1 MNEPEFGRGDVIV
14 HIGYISKWIV
24 RSASGKDYA
33 VEYME
38 AEDDI
43 KVGMRLRYISQ
54 NECEAEYVKTGSKWD
69 FILEKEVDDD

>member
-14 HIGYISKWIV
+14 HIGYFSKWIV

-33 VEYME
+33 TEYME
-38 AEDDI
+38 DDDDS

-69 FILEKEVDDD
+69 FILEREVDDD